1 MAKVKEFMTSKV
13 ITVEGGADV
22 STAAKLMRDHDIGIL
37 PVVDGGQLK
46 GVVTD
51 RDIVVK
57 ALAAGKADATVSSI
71 ASGQVI
77 SLSPEDDAKDA
88 EKLMSDNDVR
98 RLAVVDA
105 GKVVGIVSVGDLAVR
120 TDEKRAGNVMQ
131 QTGPKK

>member
-22 STAAKLMRDHDIGIL
+22 SAAAKLMRDHDIGIL

-57 ALAAGKADATVSSI
+57 ALAAGKANATVSSI